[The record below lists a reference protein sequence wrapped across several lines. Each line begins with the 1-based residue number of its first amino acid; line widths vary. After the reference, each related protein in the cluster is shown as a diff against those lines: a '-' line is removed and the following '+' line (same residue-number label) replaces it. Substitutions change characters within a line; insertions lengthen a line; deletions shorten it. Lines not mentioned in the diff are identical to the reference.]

1 MPESRLYW
9 HHVIQRMD
17 VRRCDLIRRVVPA
30 AVTLAIA
37 LAALACGGDDE
48 TNSDVATT
56 PSPQIVE
63 MTAKDFSFVPP
74 KLRGTVGAPI
84 EITLKNT
91 GRASHTLTI
100 DEFNVDTEVAPGEET
115 TLTVLPSEPGEFNY
129 YCRFHEERGM
139 RGAITTIGE
148 DVSDG
153 GAAAPSDSPVGDT
166 DGYEY

>member
-1 MPESRLYW
+1 MQ
-9 HHVIQRMD
+9 HVQ
-17 VRRCDLIRRVVPA
+17 A
-30 AVTLAIA
+30 ATATLTII

-48 TNSDVATT
+48 AGVDSSKTDS
-56 PSPQIVE
+56 SPQIVE
-63 MTAKDFSFVPP
+63 VTAKDFSFVPP

-91 GRASHTLTI
+91 GRASHTFTI

-115 TLTVLPSEPGEFNY
+115 TLAVLPAEPGEFNY
-129 YCRFHEERGM
+129 YCRFHEGRGM
-139 RGAITTIGE
+139 RGAITTTGE

-153 GAAAPSDSPVGDT
+153 GAAAPSDSPLGDT